1 MQAKAKIKQISYG
14 IDGGYSVMLD
24 ITETTLEDLKRLE
37 PEFLSIELKKYR
49 KQRSRDANAYFHVL
63 VGEMAAVLRVSR
75 QQIKNLLIGR
85 YGQPEIIDDKNV
97 YFTTQLEPEY
107 AQELNEPH
115 LVLTHTNC
123 KGDKVF
129 YSYMVMR
136 GSHTYD
142 TKEMSIL
149 IDGTVQE
156 AKDLGIET
164 LTPYELERMKAL
176 WKPTTPA

>member
-14 IDGGYSVMLD
+14 INGGYSVMFD

-49 KQRSRDANAYFHVL
+49 KQRSRDANSYFHVL
-63 VGEMAAVLRVSR
+63 VGEMAAVLNVSR
-75 QQIKNLLIGR
+75 QQIKNEMIGR

-107 AQELNEPH
+107 TQELNEPH
-115 LVLTHTNC
+115 LVLTHVEC
-123 KGDKVF
+123 ERDEIS

-136 GSHTYD
+136 GSHTYN

-164 LTPYELERMKAL
+164 LTPNELERMKQQ
-176 WKPTTPA
+176 WPIKK